1 VTGTSVVLLGLHGI
15 IGEIVRA
22 ALHERDV
29 DIVGDLDDE
38 SELEFTLARVDA
50 DCVIWRNGRRDP
62 AAADLLARHPRLRI
76 IALEDDGKRAFL
88 YELRPRR
95 MPLGELSPGLLARVV
110 EAAGR

>member
-1 VTGTSVVLLGLHGI
+1 VLVGLHGI

-29 DIVGDLDDE
+29 GIVGDLRDE
-38 SELEFTLARVDA
+38 TELEATLARVHA
-50 DCVIWRNGRRDP
+50 DCVIWRIGRSDP
-62 AAADLLARHPRLRI
+62 AAAELLTHHPRLKI
-76 IALEDDGKRAFL
+76 IALEDDGKCAVL

-95 MPLGELSPGLLARVV
+95 MPLGELSPGLLAKVV